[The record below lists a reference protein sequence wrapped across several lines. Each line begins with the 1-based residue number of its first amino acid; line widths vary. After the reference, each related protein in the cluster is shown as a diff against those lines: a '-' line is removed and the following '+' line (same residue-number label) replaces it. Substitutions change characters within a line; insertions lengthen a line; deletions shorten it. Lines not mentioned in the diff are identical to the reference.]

1 MVLHKWLRPLAVVSG
16 LTVLTLGLAAQDAPK
31 PADSAPAANPTT
43 PSTPTTPP
51 PAQEVPTPADSA
63 PAAKPTT
70 STTPSTPPPAQ
81 EVPTSG
87 AAKAAEQVAAH
98 WSRWDYPKEVNV
110 PEGQSLHIVQ
120 KGDTFWALA
129 GHYLDNVWAWPQLW
143 ELNQW
148 VKDPHWIYPGDPL
161 LVDDSKKPI
170 AKGDGAAEVAVPQDV
185 IQLPPDR
192 RRIEGKQRDELG
204 FGFQDFIQLPYLAPK
219 GSDALFRELGALRIT
234 GTKHPERNHLAD
246 GEIVYLNGGQDKGL
260 KAGDRFVILQVRKK
274 RLFHPSDR
282 QRRHSLGDVVQQVG
296 VLRVT
301 TVLPK
306 GSVAILERCMDDV
319 RVGDRVAP
327 FTEPANIPVKLRT
340 DITEPMPIKDRAVV
354 IYARDNHGITGQGEL
369 VIIDK
374 GSADGLQVGEMMIA
388 LRLRTFPVTEPI
400 NAPNAVMEKTNY
412 VLGQMLVVKAGET
425 TSTCRI
431 VRSSEE
437 IIIGDL
443 VTR

>member
-31 PADSAPAANPTT
+31 PADSAPAA

-63 PAAKPTT
+63 SATKPA
-70 STTPSTPPPAQ
+70 TTPTPSPAQ
-81 EVPTSG
+81 EAPPSG

-170 AKGDGAAEVAVPQDV
+170 TKGDGAEVAVPQDV

-274 RLFHPSDR
+274 RLFHPSDLKH
-282 QRRHSLGDVVQQVG
+282 RHPLGDVVQQIG

-319 RVGDRVAP
+319 QVGDRVAP

-340 DITEPMPIKDRAVV
+340 DMTEPMPIKDRAIV

-388 LRLRTFPVTEPI
+388 LRLRTFPVTEPS
-400 NAPNAVMEKTNY
+400 NARNAVVEKTNY
-412 VLGQMLVVKAGET
+412 VLGQMLVVKVGET

>member
-1 MVLHKWLRPLAVVSG
+1 MVLHKWLRPLAVAPW

-31 PADSAPAANPTT
+31 PADSAPA
-43 PSTPTTPP
+43 
-51 PAQEVPTPADSA
+51 VV
-63 PAAKPTT
+63 K
-70 STTPSTPPPAQ
+70 
-81 EVPTSG
+81 V
-87 AAKAAEQVAAH
+87 AEHQ
-98 WSRWDYPKEVNV
+98 SRWNYPREITV
-110 PEGQSLHIVQ
+110 PEGQHLYIVQ

-129 GHYLDNVWAWPQLW
+129 GRYLGNPFAWPQIW

-161 LVDDSKKPI
+161 LVDGSKSPVT
-170 AKGDGAAEVAVPQDV
+170 KGAEVQEVTPGTPPSREAPEVAAPQDV

-192 RRIEGKQRDELG
+192 RRIEGRQRDEMG

-219 GSDALFRELGALRIT
+219 GSDALFRELGALTIT
-234 GTKHPERNHLAD
+234 GTKHQERNHLAD

-260 KAGDRFVILQVRKK
+260 KAGDRFVILQVRAK
-274 RLFHPSDR
+274 RLFHPSDL
-282 QRRHSLGDVVQQVG
+282 QHRHPLGDVVQQIG

-301 TVLPK
+301 AVLPK
-306 GSVAILERCMDDV
+306 GSVAMLERCMDSV
-319 RVGDRVAP
+319 KIGDHVAP

-340 DITEPMPIKDRAVV
+340 DITEPMPIKDLGMV
-354 IYARDNHGITGQGEL
+354 IYARDNHGLTAQGEL

-374 GSADGLQVGEMMIA
+374 GSADGLQVGDMMVA
-388 LRLRTFPVTEPI
+388 LREKTFPVTESR
-400 NAPNAVMEKTNY
+400 NARDAVREKTNY

-431 VRSSEE
+431 VRSAEE

>member
-1 MVLHKWLRPLAVVSG
+1 MVLHKWLRPLAVAPW

-31 PADSAPAANPTT
+31 PADSAPA
-43 PSTPTTPP
+43 
-51 PAQEVPTPADSA
+51 VV
-63 PAAKPTT
+63 K
-70 STTPSTPPPAQ
+70 
-81 EVPTSG
+81 V
-87 AAKAAEQVAAH
+87 AEHQ
-98 WSRWDYPKEVNV
+98 SRWNYPREITV
-110 PEGQSLHIVQ
+110 PEGQHLHIVQ

-129 GHYLDNVWAWPQLW
+129 GRYLGNPFAWPQIW

-161 LVDDSKKPI
+161 LVDGSKSPVT
-170 AKGDGAAEVAVPQDV
+170 KGAEVQEVTPGTPPSREAPEVAAPQDV

-192 RRIEGKQRDELG
+192 RRIEGRQRDEMG

-219 GSDALFRELGALRIT
+219 GSDALFRELGALTIT
-234 GTKHPERNHLAD
+234 GTKHQERNHLAD

-260 KAGDRFVILQVRKK
+260 KAGDRFVILQVRAK
-274 RLFHPSDR
+274 RLFHPSDL
-282 QRRHSLGDVVQQVG
+282 QHRHPLGDVVQQIG

-301 TVLPK
+301 AVLPK
-306 GSVAILERCMDDV
+306 GSVAMLERCMDSV
-319 RVGDRVAP
+319 KIGDHVAP

-340 DITEPMPIKDRAVV
+340 DITEPMPIKDLGMV
-354 IYARDNHGITGQGEL
+354 IYARDNHGLTAQGEL

-374 GSADGLQVGEMMIA
+374 GSADGLQVGDMMVA
-388 LRLRTFPVTEPI
+388 LREKTFPVTESR
-400 NAPNAVMEKTNY
+400 NARDAVREKTNY

-431 VRSSEE
+431 VRSAEE

>member
-31 PADSAPAANPTT
+31 PADSAPAA
-43 PSTPTTPP
+43 PSTATTPP

-63 PAAKPTT
+63 SAAKPA
-70 STTPSTPPPAQ
+70 TTPSASPAQ
-81 EVPTSG
+81 EAPPSG
-87 AAKAAEQVAAH
+87 VVKKAAEQVAAH

-170 AKGDGAAEVAVPQDV
+170 TKGDGAEVAVPQDV

-274 RLFHPSDR
+274 RLFHPSDLKH
-282 QRRHSLGDVVQQVG
+282 RHPLGDVVQQIG

-319 RVGDRVAP
+319 QVGDRVAP

-340 DITEPMPIKDRAVV
+340 DMTEPMPIKDRAIV

-388 LRLRTFPVTEPI
+388 LRLRTFPVTEPS
-400 NAPNAVMEKTNY
+400 NARNAVVEKTNY
-412 VLGQMLVVKAGET
+412 VLGQMLVVKVGET